1 LGVTRTFWGV
11 SSKNQKIML
20 FEKKHKIIIKKISL
34 SVGLNFPEKMLYQ
47 YLGIFLGKKFKFL
60 NYSYVMK

>member
-1 LGVTRTFWGV
+1 V

-34 SVGLNFPEKMLYQ
+34 SVVLNFPEKMLYQ